1 MNDLNDSQYPAERSP
16 QLYTARRLSEIVQ
29 LNGVPTAYSNHSSPY
44 LADPINLL
52 HDTTQDIA
60 GNSLDDIVRE
70 NDKEMMR
77 RRSLTGRFINNNA
90 EYDSAVS
97 DISIEA
103 GGLNGFQFMFANE
116 QTNLE
121 SRRRSSGAFESTYY
135 DEMECDAKLC
145 APQFEL
151 QQSIQGNNVM
161 MRSNQMLPN
170 RCEIIFENMIPTPVG
185 TDWLMEDD
193 NCGIHLFNHQF
204 SMCPE
209 STALN
214 QGKSEHMVTTPQQP
228 SSSSRCEPLPNLDT
242 IDLTSP
248 RTTQNNQT
256 EKTVFSSPANP
267 AILQSI
273 KNVSPSEI
281 NDPPNSFPHKDEPQ
295 PLFSVPST
303 AIANQLP
310 EKQPNPSYQNVY
322 CRSGFDL
329 LEALM
334 KVVTRKD
341 PEIKIGKVDLSCAFT
356 VCDALQYDFPIIYV
370 SEVFEQMTGYGQY
383 EVKGQNCRFLQSPDG
398 KVVAG
403 SKREFVD
410 NDSVRYIK
418 ERIMANKE
426 TQRSVINYRKG
437 GQPFMNVLTIIPITG
452 EDDLT
457 IRYFV
462 GFQIDLVEMPA
473 SVQGRTANGSFNIN
487 YCQSRMPRYIW
498 QSSTSALRQTLDF
511 GQSVSKE
518 DVSTVL
524 ASIHAGTESELMRR
538 MWDKI
543 LIENTDDVVHV
554 ISLKGLFLYLSP
566 SSRRV
571 LEYDASELVGT
582 ALSSVCHPS
591 DIVSVTRELKDTS
604 TGSPVNV
611 VFRIRRKKSG
621 YTWFESHG
629 SLCVEQGK
637 GRKCIIL
644 IGRERPVYAL
654 DRFDIE
660 SAGGIGESEMWNKIS
675 ISGMFLFVSS
685 SVRNLLDRSPSDLIG
700 TSIQAL
706 MRTESKLEFRKSL
719 DKARSGKIITHKH
732 EILGKRGLMMQ
743 AQTTLFPGDA
753 SKGQRPT
760 FFVAQTK
767 LIKSS
772 LKSTAGSISHTSK
785 SSKVP
790 DFETSQFF
798 DSSPLVSQPGGS
810 GLIIGTQHVSLASTS
825 NIFDELKTT
834 RCTSWQFELRQ
845 MEKSNRILAEE
856 LATLLSNKKKRK
868 RRRAAGHLQ
877 RDCANCHTRVT
888 PEWRR
893 GPSGHRDLCNSCGL
907 RYAKQI
913 KNGRISARH
922 SSREK
927 NSLKSWSSVQS
938 SPPRQN
944 FSNSQLKFD
953 VRNTPSHMSL
963 VSSGSSE
970 ISRKMSQPDNSSDIT
985 RNSEMTKLS
994 GHTSNLTPV
1003 YECSPND
1010 HRSIDEVSYGF
1021 GVEGE

>member
-1 MNDLNDSQYPAERSP
+1 MSDLNNSQYSAEPLP
-16 QLYTARRLSEIVQ
+16 QPYTTRRQSGIAQ
-29 LNGVPTAYSNHSSPY
+29 LNEVPSAYTNHNSPY
-44 LADPINLL
+44 LADPIDLL
-52 HDTTQDIA
+52 QDPTQETA
-60 GNSLDDIVRE
+60 GNSLDDIIRE
-70 NDKEMMR
+70 NDKEILR
-77 RRSLTGRFINNNA
+77 RQSLTGQFINNV

-97 DISIEA
+97 DISIE
-103 GGLNGFQFMFANE
+103 GSGLNRFQFISANE

-121 SRRRSSGAFESTYY
+121 SRRRSSGVYESACY
-135 DEMECDAKLC
+135 DGMEFDADLCVPRFKLQ
-145 APQFEL
+145 P
-151 QQSIQGNNVM
+151 SMHGTNVLM
-161 MRSNQMLPN
+161 DSNQLLQSRQDN
-170 RCEIIFENMIPTPVG
+170 TFENMMSTSIG
-185 TDWLMEDD
+185 TDLLMQDV
-193 NCGIHLFNHQF
+193 NCGIHLFNNQF

-209 STALN
+209 STGLN
-214 QGKSEHMVTTPQQP
+214 QEKSQYMITTPQQP
-228 SSSSRCEPLPNLDT
+228 SLSSRCESLPNLDT
-242 IDLTSP
+242 TNLTSP
-248 RTTQNNQT
+248 RTTQNTEN
-256 EKTVFSSPANP
+256 EKTVFSSPINP
-267 AILQSI
+267 AVLQSI
-273 KNVSPSEI
+273 TNLSPSETK
-281 NDPPNSFPHKDEPQ
+281 NSSNSFPHKNESIS
-295 PLFSVPST
+295 LFPAPSA
-303 AIANQLP
+303 AITNHLP
-310 EKQPNPSYQNVY
+310 EKQSNPPYQNIY

-329 LEALM
+329 LGALT
-334 KVVTRKD
+334 KVVSRKD

-398 KVVAG
+398 KVAVG

-410 NDSVRYIK
+410 NDSVRYLK
-418 ERIMANKE
+418 ERILKKKE
-426 TQRSVINYRKG
+426 AQRSVINYRKG
-437 GQPFMNVLTIIPITG
+437 GQPFMNILTIIPITG

-473 SVQGRTANGSFNIN
+473 SVQGKSANGNFNIN

-498 QSSTSALRQTLDF
+498 QSSTSTLRQALDF

-524 ASIHAGTESELMRR
+524 ASIRAGTESELMRR

-604 TGSPVNV
+604 TGVPVNV

-629 SLCVEQGK
+629 SLCIEQGK

-706 MRTESKLEFRKSL
+706 MRTESKVEFRKSL
-719 DKARSGKIITHKH
+719 DKARNGKIVTHRH

-760 FFVAQTK
+760 FLVAQTK

-772 LKSTAGSISHTSK
+772 FKSTASNLSHVTKGSI
-785 SSKVP
+785 VP
-790 DFETSQFF
+790 DFEMSEFH
-798 DSSPLVSQPGGS
+798 DSSPLVSQPGSS
-810 GLIIGTQHVSLASTS
+810 GLVIGTQHVALASKS

-834 RCTSWQFELRQ
+834 QCTSWQFELRQ

-907 RYAKQI
+907 RYAKQ
-913 KNGRISARH
+913 NGRASARH

-927 NSLKSWSSVQS
+927 ISTKSWSSVQS
-938 SPPRQN
+938 SPPRQT

-963 VSSGSSE
+963 IYSESSE
-970 ISRKMSQPDNSSDIT
+970 VSRKIMQPDISN
-985 RNSEMTKLS
+985 EMTNLS
-994 GHTSNLTPV
+994 GQTSCLAPL
-1003 YECSPND
+1003 YEYSPND
-1010 HRSIDEVSYGF
+1010 CRSVDEISYGY

>member
-1 MNDLNDSQYPAERSP
+1 MNDLNDSEYSAEQLP
-16 QLYTARRLSEIVQ
+16 QLYPARRHSGIAQ
-29 LNGVPTAYSNHSSPY
+29 LNSLPTAFNNHDSPY

-52 HDTTQDIA
+52 HDTTQETA
-60 GNSLDDIVRE
+60 GNSLDEIVRE
-70 NDKEMMR
+70 NDKEMFR
-77 RRSLTGRFINNNA
+77 RQSLTGRFINNNL

-97 DISIEA
+97 EISIEG
-103 GGLNGFQFMFANE
+103 GGLNGFQFIPGSE

-121 SRRRSSGAFESTYY
+121 SRRRSSGVFESASY
-135 DEMECDAKLC
+135 DEMECDANLC
-145 APQFEL
+145 VPQFEL
-151 QQSIQGNNVM
+151 QQSMHANNVM
-161 MRSNQMLPN
+161 MSSNQLHQN
-170 RCEIIFENMIPTPVG
+170 WQENIFENMMPTSVG
-185 TDWLMEDD
+185 TDLLLEDE
-193 NCGIHLFNHQF
+193 NCGIHLFNQQF

-209 STALN
+209 STDLN
-214 QGKSEHMVTTPQQP
+214 QGKSEYMITTPQQP
-228 SSSSRCEPLPNLDT
+228 SISSRSVSLPKLDT
-242 IDLTSP
+242 ISITSP
-248 RTTQNNQT
+248 RTNQNIQN
-256 EKTVFSSPANP
+256 EKTVFSSPLNQTV
-267 AILQSI
+267 LQSI
-273 KNVSPSEI
+273 TNVSPSGT
-281 NDPPNSFPHKDEPQ
+281 NDPSNSFQHNDEPK
-295 PLFSVPST
+295 PLFPAPST
-303 AIANQLP
+303 AIKNHLP
-310 EKQPNPSYQNVY
+310 VKQSDPSYQNVY

-329 LEALM
+329 LGALM
-334 KVVTRKD
+334 KVVSRKD

-356 VCDALQYDFPIIYV
+356 VCDASQYDLPIIYV
-370 SEVFEQMTGYGQY
+370 SEVFEQMTGYNQY

-398 KVVAG
+398 KVIAG

-410 NDSVRYIK
+410 NDSVRYLK
-418 ERIMANKE
+418 ERILEKKE
-426 TQRSVINYRKG
+426 AQRSVINYRKG
-437 GQPFMNVLTIIPITG
+437 GQPFMNILTVIPITG

-473 SVQGRTANGSFNIN
+473 SVEGKTANGNFNIN
-487 YCQSRMPRYIW
+487 YCQSRIPRYIW
-498 QSSTSALRQTLDF
+498 QSSTSTLRQALDF
-511 GQSVSKE
+511 GQSVRKE

-524 ASIHAGTESELMRR
+524 ASIYAGTESELMRR

-604 TGSPVNV
+604 TGVPVNV

-629 SLCVEQGK
+629 SLCIEQGK

-743 AQTTLFPGDA
+743 AQTTLFPGDS

-760 FFVAQTK
+760 FLVAQTK
-767 LIKSS
+767 FIKSTY
-772 LKSTAGSISHTSK
+772 KSTAGNTSNTSK
-785 SSKVP
+785 SPIVT
-790 DFETSQFF
+790 DFETSQFH
-798 DSSPLVSQPGGS
+798 DSSAVVSQPGGS
-810 GLIIGTQHVSLASTS
+810 GLVIGTQHVALASKS

-868 RRRAAGHLQ
+868 RRRAAGYLQ

-907 RYAKQI
+907 RYAKQ
-913 KNGRISARH
+913 
-922 SSREK
+922 
-927 NSLKSWSSVQS
+927 
-938 SPPRQN
+938 
-944 FSNSQLKFD
+944 
-953 VRNTPSHMSL
+953 
-963 VSSGSSE
+963 
-970 ISRKMSQPDNSSDIT
+970 
-985 RNSEMTKLS
+985 
-994 GHTSNLTPV
+994 
-1003 YECSPND
+1003 
-1010 HRSIDEVSYGF
+1010 
-1021 GVEGE
+1021 